1 MEAPAL
7 ISKIEGEI
15 ELPPALN
22 FLDFNPQ
29 NAKFSRACG
38 APALIS
44 KSAGGIERQNR
55 QADFYKVIS
64 KARCLT
70 VCAHVERRR
79 SCIVGPPTWHMCH
92 EDERFSGLTLAVFCA
107 LAARAQTS
115 VVSRQ
120 CQAVRTPEVL
130 LQTMKYFTLCT
141 AVDSFFQV

>member
-1 MEAPAL
+1 MVAFIIFVTPKRRIL
-7 ISKIEGEI
+7 
-15 ELPPALN
+15 LH
-22 FLDFNPQ
+22 
-29 NAKFSRACG
+29 
-38 APALIS
+38 
-44 KSAGGIERQNR
+44 
-55 QADFYKVIS
+55 
-64 KARCLT
+64 

-130 LQTMKYFTLCT
+130 LQTMKYFTLY
-141 AVDSFFQV
+141 SR